1 MALSV
6 LSSMPLLGILW
17 HIDNMLT
24 QRILA
29 PGFWKEVAAQFVDA
43 AVVLLVPPF

>member
-1 MALSV
+1 
-6 LSSMPLLGILW
+6 MPLLGILW